1 MSTPVDPAADAAIR
15 DQLADQAAKVTGTPS
30 AGVYGDVAGAERPP
44 QQMDLSAAKA
54 VVTDAEAL
62 LKRIQELEARQQAAE
77 DAANPPPAPP
87 DTSLHMDANAPGY
100 LHAFKDKVEDRL
112 ALIEEKLGI

>member
-30 AGVYGDVAGAERPP
+30 AGVYGDVAGAERPA

-77 DAANPPPAPP
+77 DAANPPPPLP
-87 DTSLHMDANAPGY
+87 DTHLYVDSNAPGWM
-100 LHAFKDKVEDRL
+100 HALVAKLEDRL
-112 ALIEEKLGI
+112 GDIEDKLGL